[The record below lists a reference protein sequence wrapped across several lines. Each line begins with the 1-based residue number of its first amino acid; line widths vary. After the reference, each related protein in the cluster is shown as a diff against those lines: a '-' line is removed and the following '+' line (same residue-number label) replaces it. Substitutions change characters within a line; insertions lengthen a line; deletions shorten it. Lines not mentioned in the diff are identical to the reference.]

1 MPPAL
6 LGRRARGDL
15 AAAAL
20 AAIMLQGLG
29 LAGPAILVTLAFS
42 IASFFV
48 GGMAHGAKNVA
59 VRTLLHERVPTH
71 LHGRAYAAYNGL
83 RNAAEL
89 IAMLLGGLLV
99 TAVGSRATLLVAGAV
114 PALLGLV
121 CLGRTS
127 ASAPGRRPSR
137 PDSGWL
143 LARRLV
149 RLPEVER
156 VPLAVRAAGEPAV
169 AGHRRAV
176 VRLAAELPHL
186 PDRPADVVG

>member
-1 MPPAL
+1 
-6 LGRRARGDL
+6 
-15 AAAAL
+15 
-20 AAIMLQGLG
+20 MLQGLG

-121 CLGRTS
+121 CLGAYQR
-127 ASAPGRRPSR
+127 
-137 PDSGWL
+137 
-143 LARRLV
+143 
-149 RLPEVER
+149 
-156 VPLAVRAAGEPAV
+156 VRA
-169 AGHRRAV
+169 
-176 VRLAAELPHL
+176 
-186 PDRPADVVG
+186 RPAPVETG